1 MLKRWII
8 TLVVVAV
15 AIVGAVAWV
24 VWPRT
29 VPLAECS
36 DIYRRYADTPGVNAA
51 YIKDYRV
58 NDTMTVCATV
68 LEAVDSASW
77 EDMQNDFNVKLP
89 DVVLKFMNGK
99 LPKRDIKLV
108 PKYDYH
114 LPMDSVFV
122 NNDLIV
128 TMRHSHIICIFH
140 IENQEQYHAVYKKQF
155 NDMNPKY

>member
-1 MLKRWII
+1 MIRRWLI
-8 TLVVVAV
+8 TLALLCLAV
-15 AIVGAVAWV
+15 MLGY
-24 VWPRT
+24 VWHRCAHT

-77 EDMQNDFNVKLP
+77 EDMQNDFNVKLSAE
-89 DVVLKFMNGK
+89 VLKIMNGK
-99 LPKRDIKLV
+99 LPKRAVKLA

-114 LPMDSVFV
+114 LPMDSVFT
-122 NNDLIV
+122 NNDMIV
-128 TMRHSHIICIFH
+128 TMRYSHIICVFH
-140 IENQEQYHAVYKKQF
+140 LESKEQYNAVYDKQF
-155 NDMNPKY
+155 RDMKPKF